1 MYPVNK
7 PIPKVEAAAQTAGEA
22 EFIND
27 IPERPGELHGAFVLT
42 TQGSGSIASID
53 DSQALAIPGVVT
65 FLKASDVPGKNSF
78 TPPVNP
84 LYLENEEVKK
94 LELLQLNSKCFYDI
108 FA

>member
-22 EFIND
+22 EYVND

-65 FLKASDVPGKNSF
+65 FLKAADIPGKNNF
-78 TPPVNP
+78 TPPG
-84 LYLENEEVKK
+84 YIEIEEVRTRNKIAA
-94 LELLQLNSKCFYDI
+94 LI
-108 FA
+108 